1 MFWEEWEASVTLRDT
16 FMVQYLLQFVYKCIM
31 IVQNQNIDSAPSIIL
46 QGSRQLSSNREGYLE
61 VRKGSHNVLLEEN

>member
-1 MFWEEWEASVTLRDT
+1 
-16 FMVQYLLQFVYKCIM
+16 MVQYLLQFVYKCIM
-31 IVQNQNIDSAPSIIL
+31 LVQNQNIDSAPSIIL

>member
-1 MFWEEWEASVTLRDT
+1 ML
-16 FMVQYLLQFVYKCIM
+16 
-31 IVQNQNIDSAPSIIL
+31 VQNQNIDSAPSIIL